1 MNEHEIEREEMMSV
15 INECLETSN
24 NQDLRT
30 ILDCLAEIGHNVIR
44 PTEPIKRRNNVK
56 KRCK

>member
-1 MNEHEIEREEMMSV
+1 MNEMEIEREEMMSV
-15 INECLETSN
+15 INECLEGSN

-44 PTEPIKRRNNVK
+44 PTEPIHEEGR
-56 KRCK
+56 